1 MAATQQ
7 QQWSPEQYAKNARFV
22 SDLGMPVVTLLAPRA
37 GERIL
42 DVGCGDGPLTKK
54 LVEFGCEVVGV
65 DASPAMV
72 EAAKALGLD
81 ARVIDGQSLQFA
93 GEFDA
98 VFSNAAL
105 HWMKQ
110 ADAVIAGV
118 WRALKS
124 GGRFVAECGGDG
136 NNATVLRALA
146 AALQE
151 RGLDFRT
158 LSPWYFPSVEEYRHK
173 LEAHGFVVHSIT
185 LIPRPT
191 PLPGNLVAWLETF
204 AQSFVG
210 PLPTAERAVFLAD
223 VEDRCRSILCD
234 KIGRA
239 HV

>member
-1 MAATQQ
+1 MATTVQQ
-7 QQWSPEQYAKNARFV
+7 NWSPEQYAKNARFV

-118 WRALKS
+118 
-124 GGRFVAECGGDG
+124 
-136 NNATVLRALA
+136 
-146 AALQE
+146 
-151 RGLDFRT
+151 
-158 LSPWYFPSVEEYRHK
+158 
-173 LEAHGFVVHSIT
+173 
-185 LIPRPT
+185 
-191 PLPGNLVAWLETF
+191 
-204 AQSFVG
+204 
-210 PLPTAERAVFLAD
+210 
-223 VEDRCRSILCD
+223 
-234 KIGRA
+234 
-239 HV
+239 